1 MVFNRVNKV
10 YLNRKLV
17 NVFFVAVLVLLVAAC
32 AYSPQQI
39 VISPTV
45 DSPAVSYGAGRA
57 IAVTAK
63 DNKAGQVLGSRGG
76 IYEETSVVTIAND
89 LGVMLTELAKQ
100 QLSDDGFSVSDLPT
114 LGVDKV
120 PFIEL
125 TIEDIKYELTQ
136 VISPKKL
143 MLSVVVA
150 AEVYNG
156 RETYTRRYAT
166 TQNYTLIVAPTMNKN
181 TELLNK
187 AFSETLTRMF
197 NDPQLKTFLST
208 FP

>member
-1 MVFNRVNKV
+1 MNNHCLIRRLIKAF
-10 YLNRKLV
+10 L
-17 NVFFVAVLVLLVAAC
+17 AVVTVLLFTAC

-39 VISPTV
+39 VIAPTI
-45 DSPAVSYGAGRA
+45 DAPAVNYGAGRT

-63 DNKAGQVLGSRGG
+63 NDKAGQVLGSRGG
-76 IYEETSVVTIAND
+76 IYEETSVVTVAND
-89 LGVMLTELAKQ
+89 LAEMLAEITKE
-100 QLSDDGFSVSDLPT
+100 QLSNDGFNATDLPT
-114 LGVDKV
+114 LGVEKV

-143 MLSVVVA
+143 TLSVVIA

-208 FP
+208 FS